1 MRSFLGE
8 LRRRNVLR
16 AGALYVAGVW
26 ALAQGIAQLG
36 PSFGLPDWGTRW
48 FVIAA
53 IIGFPFWLAFAWFYE
68 FTPEGLKRESEIDPS
83 DSITHHT
90 GKKLDFA
97 IIGVLALA
105 VVLLL
110 TDRFVLRHGVNE
122 AVPATAAA
130 TIPDIEKD
138 PSIAVL
144 PLVDMS
150 QGKDQEYFSDG
161 ISEELLNLL
170 AKVPKLRVIA
180 RTSSFSFKGKDVDI
194 ADIAR
199 KLNVAALLEGSVR
212 KSGNTVRIRVQLIRA
227 SDSSHLWSETYD
239 RTLDDIFK
247 VQDEIAATVVDKLKI
262 TLLGTVPTVRPVDP
276 EAYPLILQ
284 AKALA
289 NQGSAMG
296 LEQAIA
302 LYQQALAIAPE
313 EPRAWS
319 GLGRVYLSQIGYAI
333 RPLDEG
339 ARLAEEA
346 LKKAVTLEPN
356 DALTYALLGFLY
368 SKLANDRAAAAPF
381 YEKALAL
388 DPRDVRVIGGA
399 GVFLETLGR
408 LDEASALLKYQVTH
422 DPANPNAY
430 NNLGSVYYFSGRWDQ
445 AIAVGRTVLALS
457 PGFAQVRSSIG
468 TAMLLAKGDPA
479 DALKEMQA
487 EPDDIGKTSGM
498 AIALHTLGR
507 KAESDAAMAALIARH
522 ANDGAFFIAIAFA
535 WRGQVDSAFE
545 WLDRAIATQDSN
557 LATVHLE
564 PLFANLHK
572 DPRWLPLLHKLGQA
586 PEQLAKIEF
595 KVTLPKDAVAQ
606 SADTLTTH

>member
-1 MRSFLGE
+1 MRSFLAE

-36 PSFGLPDWGTRW
+36 PSVGLPDWTTRS
-48 FVIAA
+48 FLAA
-53 IIGFPFWLAFAWFYE
+53 AVIGFPFFLAFAWFYE
-68 FTPEGLKRESEIDPS
+68 FTPEGLKRESEIDPAE
-83 DSITHHT
+83 SITAHT
-90 GKKLDFA
+90 GRKLDFA
-97 IIGVLALA
+97 IIGVLAIA

-122 AVPATAAA
+122 AVPTMAAA

-212 KSGNTVRIRVQLIRA
+212 KSGNTVRITVQLIRA
-227 SDSSHLWSETYD
+227 SDSSNLWSETYD

-247 VQDEIAATVVDKLKI
+247 VQDEIAATVVEKLKI
-262 TLLGTVPTVRPVDP
+262 ALLGAVPTVRPVDAN
-276 EAYPLILQ
+276 AYPLILQ

-289 NQGSAMG
+289 DQGSAKG
-296 LEQAIA
+296 LEQAMA
-302 LYQQALAIAPE
+302 LYQQALAMAPE

-319 GLGRVYLSQIGYAI
+319 GLGRVYLTQIGYAM
-333 RPLDEG
+333 RPFNEG
-339 ARLAEEA
+339 VRLAEEA
-346 LKKAVTLEPN
+346 LRKAVRLDPN
-356 DALTYALLGFLY
+356 DSLSYLLLGFLY
-368 SKLANDRAAAAPF
+368 SQLENDRAAAAPF

-388 DPRDVRVIGGA
+388 NPRDAHVMGGA
-399 GVFLETLGR
+399 GGFLENLGR
-408 LDEASALLKYQVTH
+408 LDEASALLRYQATH

-430 NNLGSVYYFSGRWDQ
+430 NNLGSVYYFAGRWDQ
-445 AIAVGRTVLALS
+445 AIAAGRTVLALS
-457 PGFAQVRSSIG
+457 PGFAQEHSSIG
-468 TAMLLAKGDPA
+468 TVMLLAKGDPA
-479 DALKEMQA
+479 DALKEIEA
-487 EPDDIGKTSGM
+487 ETDDIGKTSAM
-498 AIALHTLGR
+498 AMALYTLGR
-507 KAESDAAMAALIARH
+507 KAESDAAMAALIAKH
-522 ANDGAFFIAIAFA
+522 ANDAAFFIATAFA
-535 WRGQVDSAFE
+535 WRGEVDRAFE
-545 WLDRAIATQDSN
+545 WLDKAIAAQDSN
-557 LATVHLE
+557 LATIHLE
-564 PLFANLHK
+564 PLFANLYK
-572 DPRWLPLLHKLGQA
+572 DPRWSSLLHKLGQA

-595 KVTLPKDAVAQ
+595 KVTLPTEDA
-606 SADTLTTH
+606 TP

>member
-468 TAMLLAKGDPA
+468 TAMLLAKGDSA
-479 DALKEMQA
+479 DALNEMRA
-487 EPDDIGKTSGM
+487 ESDDIGKTSGM
-498 AIALHTLGR
+498 AMALHTLGR

>member
-1 MRSFLGE
+1 
-8 LRRRNVLR
+8 
-16 AGALYVAGVW
+16 
-26 ALAQGIAQLG
+26 
-36 PSFGLPDWGTRW
+36 
-48 FVIAA
+48 
-53 IIGFPFWLAFAWFYE
+53 
-68 FTPEGLKRESEIDPS
+68 
-83 DSITHHT
+83 
-90 GKKLDFA
+90 
-97 IIGVLALA
+97 
-105 VVLLL
+105 
-110 TDRFVLRHGVNE
+110 
-122 AVPATAAA
+122 
-130 TIPDIEKD
+130 
-138 PSIAVL
+138 
-144 PLVDMS
+144 
-150 QGKDQEYFSDG
+150 
-161 ISEELLNLL
+161 
-170 AKVPKLRVIA
+170 
-180 RTSSFSFKGKDVDI
+180 
-194 ADIAR
+194 
-199 KLNVAALLEGSVR
+199 
-212 KSGNTVRIRVQLIRA
+212 
-227 SDSSHLWSETYD
+227 
-239 RTLDDIFK
+239 
-247 VQDEIAATVVDKLKI
+247 
-262 TLLGTVPTVRPVDP
+262 
-276 EAYPLILQ
+276 
-284 AKALA
+284 
-289 NQGSAMG
+289 MG

-468 TAMLLAKGDPA
+468 TAMLLAKGDSA
-479 DALKEMQA
+479 DALNEMRA
-487 EPDDIGKTSGM
+487 ESDDIGKTSGM
-498 AIALHTLGR
+498 AMALHTLGR

>member
-53 IIGFPFWLAFAWFYE
+53 
-68 FTPEGLKRESEIDPS
+68 
-83 DSITHHT
+83 
-90 GKKLDFA
+90 
-97 IIGVLALA
+97 
-105 VVLLL
+105 VLLV
-110 TDRFVLRHGVNE
+110 TDRFVPHHGVNE
-122 AVPATAAA
+122 AIPAIAAA

-150 QGKDQEYFSDG
+150 QGKNQESFSDG
-161 ISEELLNLL
+161 ISEELLNVL
-170 AKVPKLRVIA
+170 AKVPRLRVIA
-180 RTSSFSFKGKDVDI
+180 RTSSFSFKGKNVDI
-194 ADIAR
+194 GDIAR

-212 KSGNTVRIRVQLIRA
+212 KSGNTVRITVQLIRA

-247 VQDEIAATVVDKLKI
+247 VQDEIAATVVEKLKI
-262 TLLGTVPTVRPVDP
+262 TILGAAPTVTPVDAK
-276 EAYPLILQ
+276 AYPLILQ

-289 NQGSAMG
+289 DQASAEG
-296 LEQAIA
+296 LARA
-302 LYQQALAIAPE
+302 FTLYQQALAIAPE

-319 GLGRVYLSQIGYAI
+319 GLGRVYLTQIGYAV
-333 RPLDEG
+333 RPLSEG
-339 ARLAEEA
+339 ARLAEDA
-346 LKKAVTLEPN
+346 LRKAVTLDPN
-356 DALTYALLGFLY
+356 DPMSYALLGFLY
-368 SKLANDRAAAAPF
+368 SQLENDRAAAAPY

-388 DPRDVRVIGGA
+388 GPRDARVIGGA
-399 GVFLETLGR
+399 GGFLENLGR
-408 LDEASALLKYQVTH
+408 LDEASALLSYQVTH

-430 NNLGSVYYFSGRWDQ
+430 NNLGSVYYFGGHWDQ
-445 AIAVGRTVLALS
+445 AIATGRAVLALS
-457 PGFAQVRSSIG
+457 PGFAQERSSIG
-468 TAMLLAKGDPA
+468 TVMLLAKGDPA

-487 EPDDIGKTSGM
+487 ESDDIGKTSGM
-498 AIALHTLGR
+498 AMALHTLGR
-507 KAESDAAMAALIARH
+507 KAESDAAMTALIAQH
-522 ANDGAFFIAIAFA
+522 ASDGAFFIATACA
-535 WRGQVDSAFE
+535 WRGEVDRAFE
-545 WLDRAIATQDSN
+545 WLDKAIAAQDSN
-557 LATVHLE
+557 VATIHLE
-564 PLFANLHK
+564 PLFANLRA

-595 KVTLPKDAVAQ
+595 KVTPPKEAVGQSLDAR
-606 SADTLTTH
+606 TTH